1 MSQLLDTSA
10 LLTNYMNSRITNML
24 FNRLYGEDSP
34 AALPESTRRA
44 FTSRM
49 RLDSRVALQGAQNME
64 DAAAMVTVA
73 QTDITGIKD
82 KLNQMRDITAEAMI
96 KEGMTA
102 ADYQTARENL
112 RGLAKGIVGLAETS
126 SFNGI
131 RLLDGSAGMDRNGR
145 IELQA
150 GNSSFEQVLTNVLD
164 GSVGNTVLERNGT
177 GINLRNLEKR
187 LDEILADNEIAD
199 PADLDKAAEA
209 FAEANGLLA
218 GVFDRIQGIE
228 AQYSYDIK
236 SLDNM
241 KLLLLGQADILDN
254 VVKNH
259 QTDATDG
266 EGASATTTSSS
277 SALSDLLNGT
287 ILSAVS

>member
-1 MSQLLDTSA
+1 MSGLLDTSA
-10 LLTNYMNSRITNML
+10 LLTDYMNSKITNML
-24 FNRLYGEDSP
+24 FSRLYGEDSP

-49 RLDSRVALQGAQNME
+49 RLDSRVALHGAQNME
-64 DAAAMVTVA
+64 DAAAMVTAA

-82 KLNQMRDITAEAMI
+82 KLNQMRSITAEAMI
-96 KEGMTA
+96 KEGMENS
-102 ADYQTARENL
+102 DYQTARRNL
-112 RGLAKGIVGLAETS
+112 LSLAEGIVGLAETS

-164 GSVGNTVLERNGT
+164 GSVTNTVLERNGT
-177 GINLRNLEKR
+177 GINLRNLEKQ
-187 LDEILADNEIAD
+187 LNTILADAAIAD
-199 PADLDKAAEA
+199 PDAAAAA
-209 FAEANGLLA
+209 FAEANELVA

-228 AQYSYDIK
+228 SQYSYDIK

-241 KLLLLGQADILDN
+241 RLLLLGQADILDN
-254 VVKNH
+254 VVNNH
-259 QTDATDG
+259 QKDATDG
-266 EGASATTTSSS
+266 ESASTTTTSSS